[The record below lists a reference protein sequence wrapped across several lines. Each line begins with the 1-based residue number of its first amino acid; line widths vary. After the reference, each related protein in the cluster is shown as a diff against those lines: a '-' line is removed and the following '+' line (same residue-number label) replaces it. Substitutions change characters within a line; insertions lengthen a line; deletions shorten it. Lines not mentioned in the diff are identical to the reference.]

1 MTTFTKIIVMNRDLK
16 DDRKEYCLGELEID
30 TMPQDPMQMFST
42 WYEEYSKLDRPDKT
56 AFEIITQGL
65 DGYPQGRV
73 VLLKEIKNQKFVFY
87 TNYHSA
93 KGREIEKNP
102 KVSMLFFWPE
112 LERQI
117 RIKGITEK
125 VSAAE
130 SDEYFYSRPVESQIG
145 AMVSPQSQVIENR
158 EELLLRLSELSQD
171 KPKRPEHWG
180 GFKITPIE
188 FEFWQGRPSR
198 LHDRIRYR
206 KGEENT
212 FVKERLAP

>member
-1 MTTFTKIIVMNRDLK
+1 MSEIKELK
-16 DDRKEYCLGELEID
+16 QAVLRLL
-30 TMPQDPMQMFST
+30 SRR
-42 WYEEYSKLDRPDKT
+42 EYSR
-56 AFEIITQGL
+56 I
-65 DGYPQGRV
+65 
-73 VLLKEIKNQKFVFY
+73 
-87 TNYHSA
+87 
-93 KGREIEKNP
+93 
-102 KVSMLFFWPE
+102 E
-112 LERQI
+112 LERKFARKYAEGVIDQ
-117 RIKGITEK
+117 
-125 VSAAE
+125 VLSAAE

>member
-1 MTTFTKIIVMNRDLK
+1 MNRDLK
-16 DDRKEYCLGELEID
+16 DDRREYTLGELEISD
-30 TMPQDPMQMFST
+30 MPQDPMKMFSA

-56 AFEIITQGL
+56 AFELITQGL

-87 TNYHSA
+87 TNYQSA

-102 KVSMLFFWPE
+102 KVSLLFFWPE

-117 RIKGITEK
+117 RIKGIAEK
-125 VSAAE
+125 VSTQE
-130 SDEYFYSRPVESQIG
+130 SDEYFYSRPIESQIG

-158 EELLLRLSELSQD
+158 EELLYRLSELSQE

-198 LHDRIRYR
+198 LHDRIKYR